1 MFISPT
7 LGQEAL
13 IMGGLVAA
21 ATPVFLPLR
30 AVTRRAGVRGT
41 SGGIL
46 VRRTLFS
53 S

>member
-1 MFISPT
+1 M
-7 LGQEAL
+7 
-13 IMGGLVAA
+13 AA

-30 AVTRRAGVRGT
+30 AVSRRAGVIGA